1 MEMNKIQP
9 NVVTI
14 FDGRDWLLH
23 GYDIFKKQPLVW
35 ILTLLAYWTAM
46 FLFGLIPIVGLLVSL
61 VISPGIA
68 FGFIC
73 LAKAID
79 QNQAVPPRIIISG
92 FTSSKKFDLILLGFY
107 YCGSL
112 FLIFVLIMLLNDKSV
127 IDLVNNPDSQINSGT
142 QSGNFFNIKIMTVLL
157 LYIPIQM
164 IFWFAPQLVVW
175 GNLNSI
181 KAMFYSFFA
190 VLLNWKSFLTYL
202 LTWVMVMLGISI
214 FIALL
219 ISLFKIDQGSLF
231 VLFLPISLLIMG
243 VAHCSY
249 YASTKMIFS
258 DLVAKHS
265 NTNTN

>member
-9 NVVTI
+9 NVVAV
-14 FDGRDWLLH
+14 FEGRDWLLH
-23 GYDIFKKQPLVW
+23 GYNIFKKQPLVW

-73 LAKAID
+73 LARAVD
-79 QNQAVPPRIIISG
+79 QNQPVPPRIIISG
-92 FTSSKKFDLILLGFY
+92 FTGSKKFDLILLGFY

-127 IDLVNNPDSQINSGT
+127 IDLVNNPELQIDSGT
-142 QSGNFFNIKIMTVLL
+142 QSGNLINIKVMTVII

-175 GNLNSI
+175 GNLSSI

-202 LTWVMVMLGISI
+202 LTWVMVMLCISI

-219 ISLFKIDQGSLF
+219 ISLFKIDQRSLF
-231 VLFLPISLLIMG
+231 VLFLPIILFIMG

-249 YASTKMIFS
+249 YASTKTIFS
-258 DLVAKHS
+258 NLVAKHS
-265 NTNTN
+265 NTSPN

>member
-9 NVVTI
+9 NVVAI
-14 FDGRDWLLH
+14 FEGRNWLLH
-23 GYDIFKKQPLVW
+23 GYNIFKKQPLVW

-46 FLFGLIPIVGLLVSL
+46 FLFGLIPIVGLIVSL

-73 LAKAID
+73 LARAVD
-79 QNQAVPPRIIISG
+79 QNQPVPPSIIISG
-92 FTSSKKFDLILLGFY
+92 FTCSKKFDLILLGFY

-112 FLIFVLIMLLNDKSV
+112 FLIFMLILILNDKSF
-127 IDLVNNPDSQINSGT
+127 IDLVNNPDLQIKSET
-142 QSGNFFNIKIMTVLL
+142 QSGSFFNIKIITVLI

-190 VLLNWKSFLTYL
+190 VLLNWKSFITYL
-202 LTWVMVMLGISI
+202 LTWIMILLGISI

-219 ISLFKIDQGSLF
+219 ISLFKVDQGSLF

-243 VAHCSY
+243 IAHCSY
-249 YASTKMIFS
+249 YASTKTIFS
-258 DLVAKHS
+258 DLVTNHS
-265 NTNTN
+265 NTNPN

>member
-9 NVVTI
+9 NVVAI
-14 FDGRDWLLH
+14 FEGRDWLLD
-23 GYDIFKKQPLVW
+23 GYNIFKKQPLVW

-46 FLFGLIPIVGLLVSL
+46 FLFGLIPIVGLIVSL

-73 LAKAID
+73 LAKAVD
-79 QNQAVPPRIIISG
+79 QDQVAPPRIIISG
-92 FTSSKKFDLILLGFY
+92 FTGTKKFDLILLGFY

-112 FLIFVLIMLLNDKSV
+112 FLIFILIMLLNDKSI
-127 IDLVNNPDSQINSGT
+127 IDLVNNPDSQIKSGT
-142 QSGNFFNIKIMTVLL
+142 QSENLFNIKVITVLI

-202 LTWVMVMLGISI
+202 LTWAMVMLGISI

-219 ISLFKIDQGSLF
+219 ISLFKIDRGSLL